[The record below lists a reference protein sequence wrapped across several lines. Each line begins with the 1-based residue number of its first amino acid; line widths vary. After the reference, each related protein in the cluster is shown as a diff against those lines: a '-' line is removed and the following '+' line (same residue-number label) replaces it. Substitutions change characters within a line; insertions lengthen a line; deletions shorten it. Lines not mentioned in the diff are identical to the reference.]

1 MASLDGEPGAA
12 PKGRVMS
19 SEDFASFCASEFE
32 RRRNADAHFEEP
44 VYQQAMDMV
53 LKKLRRR
60 EEEGLI

>member
-1 MASLDGEPGAA
+1 MASQDGKPGTA
-12 PKGRVMS
+12 PKGRVMP
-19 SEDFASFCASEFE
+19 SEDFAGYCASEFE
-32 RRRNADAHFEEP
+32 RRRNADAHFDEP